1 MIAAILKAAILHP
14 MQSTATKLRVSR
26 EDFLSGES
34 ISELKHEMVAG
45 HVYAMSGGSMNHQ
58 RVSRNFN
65 TQAGNGLKGKGCEAT
80 NSDFLLRL
88 DLGNNDE
95 AFYYPDAMIV
105 CQPIAGSDRFTEA
118 PTVILEV
125 LSHSTRR
132 NDEVQKLRDYL
143 TIPSVQSII
152 LSEADSP
159 DVRIYRRK
167 ESGFVIELLSG
178 MHQTLELPEVN
189 LSIPFTELFRDV
201 DFESK
206 EPLPKIRCLTEASAP
221 PNSMEVPDAELASP
235 TAST

>member
-1 MIAAILKAAILHP
+1 
-14 MQSTATKLRVSR
+14 MQSTAPIPRISR
-26 EDFLSGES
+26 EDFLSGEL

-45 HVYAMSGGSMNHQ
+45 VVYAMSGGSMNHQ
-58 RVSRNFN
+58 RVARNFSRE
-65 TQAGNGLKGKGCEAT
+65 AGNGLSGKGCEAT
-80 NSDFLLRL
+80 TSDFLLRI
-88 DLGNNDE
+88 DLGNDDE

-105 CQPIAGSDRFTEA
+105 CKPIAGGDRFTEA

-167 ESGFVIELLSG
+167 ESGFVIEALSG
-178 MHQTLELPEVN
+178 MHETLELPEVN
-189 LSIPFTELFRDV
+189 LTIPFTELFRDV
-201 DFESK
+201 DFENK
-206 EPLPKIRCLTEASAP
+206 EPLPKFP
-221 PNSMEVPDAELASP
+221 
-235 TAST
+235 